1 MHNAEQARLSLAL
14 LLTLRGTPFLYNGE
28 DIGMTDLYL
37 TEIRQFR
44 DLLGVWYYQ
53 AQVKD
58 LGLAPEEAL
67 EKAARLTRDKNRT
80 PMQWS
85 QHNNGGFCPA
95 DVQPWLPVNPNYS
108 TGVNVQ
114 DQAQDPESLL
124 YFCRHMLRVRKNTP
138 ALIAG
143 SYKPYHPMNRK
154 VLAFFRQIP
163 GQTCLVV
170 LNFSGLAAGLV
181 LPKGSDHLH
190 VLYSSH
196 LLGGDVKNGKR
207 IRMAPFGI
215 AIFTL
220 EQGDI
225 G

>member
-1 MHNAEQARLSLAL
+1 MLIGEDENLAYLGDGSNELHLVFNFPLMRTERLTPAWIRRNQNQRLTELGKISTDAWPCNTLGNHDSSRIWTRYSDGMHNAEQARLCLAL

-28 DIGMTDLYL
+28 EIGMTDLYL
-37 TEIRQFR
+37 TEIGQFR

-124 YFCRHMLRVRKNTP
+124 YFAVICS
-138 ALIAG
+138 G
-143 SYKPYHPMNRK
+143 SEKTH
-154 VLAFFRQIP
+154 
-163 GQTCLVV
+163 
-170 LNFSGLAAGLV
+170 
-181 LPKGSDHLH
+181 LP
-190 VLYSSH
+190 
-196 LLGGDVKNGKR
+196 
-207 IRMAPFGI
+207 
-215 AIFTL
+215 
-220 EQGDI
+220 
-225 G
+225 